1 MLIYPIH
8 LEPDDNGT
16 ILASFP
22 DVPEA
27 VTYGDDAAD
36 AVNHAVGSLTAMFSA
51 YMDDR
56 QRIPMPSPLKG
67 RPGVVLPVG
76 VSAKILLWNVMF
88 DAGLRKADLARKLD
102 LSSDGGRGPA
112 SSSLPRAKPHR
123 QEIET
128 ALAALGKKLVV
139 GVREAA

>member
-1 MLIYPIH
+1 MLIYPFH
-8 LEPDDNGT
+8 LDPDDNGT
-16 ILASFP
+16 MLATFP

-27 VTYGDDAAD
+27 VTYGNDATD
-36 AVNHAVGSLTAMFSA
+36 ARNHAVGALTAMFSA

-76 VSAKILLWNVMF
+76 VSAKILLWNAMF
-88 DAGLRKADLARKLD
+88 DAGLRKADLARRLN
-102 LSSDGGRGPA
+102 LSPSVVDRLLSLTHA
-112 SSSLPRAKPHR
+112 SRIE
-123 QEIET
+123 QIET

-139 GVREAA
+139 GLREAA

>member
-1 MLIYPIH
+1 MLIYPVH

-16 ILASFP
+16 ILATFP

-27 VTYGDDAAD
+27 VTYGDGAAD
-36 AVNHAVGSLTAMFSA
+36 AANHAVGSLTAMFSA

-56 QRIPMPSPLKG
+56 QRIPMPSALKG
-67 RPGVVLPVG
+67 RPGVVLPAG
-76 VSAKILLWNVMF
+76 ISAKILLWNVMF
-88 DAGLRKADLARKLD
+88 DAGLRKADLARKLN
-102 LSSDGGRGPA
+102 LSPSVVDRLLSLTHA
-112 SSSLPRAKPHR
+112 SRIE
-123 QEIET
+123 QIET

>member
-1 MLIYPIH
+1 MLIYPVH
-8 LEPDDNGT
+8 LEPDDNST
-16 ILASFP
+16 ILVTFP
-22 DVPEA
+22 DIPEA

-36 AVNHAVGSLTAMFSA
+36 AVNHAAGALTAMFSA

-56 QRIPMPSPLKG
+56 QLIPMPSSLKG

-76 VSAKILLWNVMF
+76 VSAKILLWNAML
-88 DAGLRKADLARKLD
+88 DAGMRKADLARRLN
-102 LSSDGGRGPA
+102 LSPSVIDRLLSLTHA
-112 SSSLPRAKPHR
+112 SRIE
-123 QEIET
+123 QIET

>member
-1 MLIYPIH
+1 MLIYPVH
-8 LEPDDNGT
+8 LDPDDNGT
-16 ILASFP
+16 VLATFP
-22 DVPEA
+22 DIPEA
-27 VTYGDDAAD
+27 ATYGEDATD
-36 AVNHAVGSLTAMFSA
+36 ARNHAVGALTAMLSA

-76 VSAKILLWNVMF
+76 VSAKILLWNAMF
-88 DAGLRKADLARKLD
+88 DAGLRKADLARKLN
-102 LSSDGGRGPA
+102 LSPSVVDRLLSLTHA
-112 SSSLPRAKPHR
+112 SRIE
-123 QEIET
+123 QIET